1 MLPLCYN
8 RHRTGPDLLRGSPIY
23 ITHLSLVNFRNYASL
38 ELDLGPGMVLVQ
50 GANGQGKS
58 NLLEAIYILAIAKS
72 PRASTDRE
80 VIRWQ
85 ATQEEVHA
93 RIAASVH
100 RDGRPLRVQIDFR
113 SLPAAP
119 VSEEDEPQAGPAR
132 RYSPE
137 GLSVQ
142 KYIRV
147 NGIPRRAS
155 ELVGEVNAVMFSAQD
170 LELIYGPPP
179 VRRRYLDILIS
190 QLDHPYLRSLQ
201 RYQRVVN
208 QRNHLLKL
216 IREGR
221 AQPGELDFWDA
232 ELVKEG
238 RYIMALRLH
247 TILALSQLAGPFHS
261 ELTGNG
267 ERLELLYRPSV
278 ALGPEESEE
287 ALGQALRQALEQ
299 RRPRE
304 LAQGVTLAGP
314 HRDDLQL
321 LLDGMDAGAYA
332 SRGQSRTIALAMKL
346 GEARYLTEQ
355 RRQEPVLLLDDV
367 LSELDATRRAH
378 ILETAARYQQ
388 SIITTADTGLIEE
401 RFLGQM
407 ALFQVHRGL
416 VVPVVA
422 SSSAD
427 ASPNKR

>member
-1 MLPLCYN
+1 MLQSSQD
-8 RHRTGPDLLRGSPIY
+8 RPDLLRGSPIY
-23 ITHLSLVNFRNYASL
+23 ITHLSLVNFRNYESL

-85 ATQEEVHA
+85 AAQEETYT
-93 RIAASVH
+93 RIAASIH

-113 SLPAAP
+113 SQLAAP
-119 VSEEDEPQAGPAR
+119 TGEEDEPHSGPAR

-147 NGIPRRAS
+147 NGVPRRAS

-170 LELIYGPPP
+170 LELVHGPPP

-221 AQPGELDFWDA
+221 AQAGELDFWDA
-232 ELVKEG
+232 ELVREG
-238 RYIMALRLH
+238 RYIMSLRLR
-247 TILALSQLAGPFHS
+247 TINALSQLAGPFHS

-267 ERLELLYRPSV
+267 ERLEMLYRPSV

-287 ALGQALRQALEQ
+287 ALGQALREALEQ

-321 LLDGMDAGAYA
+321 LLDSMDAGAYA

-378 ILETAARYQQ
+378 ILETAGRYQQ
-388 SIITTADTGLIEE
+388 SIITTAEVELIGE
-401 RFLGQM
+401 RFLGRM
-407 ALFQVHRGL
+407 ARFQVHRGL
-416 VVPVVA
+416 VVPVEA
-422 SSSAD
+422 PSRAD
-427 ASPNKR
+427 APPNKR